1 MRNRLIQ
8 IALSLAFMGLLI
20 QVVLIAPSQIRD
32 VDTKASVMPTA
43 DSLAKTENGVA
54 SGVDQSIN
62 GMHMIETHEAAKE
75 WELWSDRAVSLK
87 AQEKL
92 ELEKVKAKFFSDSGV
107 TFDVIGKKGIVETKA
122 KNLKVEGDVVITSS
136 NGYTFKTPAM
146 NYDSAK
152 RRIVTDQP
160 VEMIGPKDANNN
172 ALKLTGVGMQASL
185 VNSTMEVLRDVKAQK
200 ALEGDRKAVIR
211 SHRSFFSG
219 KDRTAKFLG
228 DVILDMDNMRI
239 TGPEAQFLYDSKKD
253 IVKNVIFTGGA
264 KVSDADKW
272 ATAQNLNVDF
282 EANRFVFR
290 GNPRVV
296 QNNDE
301 LRGEEIVFL
310 DGGKRV
316 QVSRARAKVDEKR
329 LEKN

>member
-1 MRNRLIQ
+1 
-8 IALSLAFMGLLI
+8 
-20 QVVLIAPSQIRD
+20 
-32 VDTKASVMPTA
+32 
-43 DSLAKTENGVA
+43 
-54 SGVDQSIN
+54 VDQSIN

>member
-1 MRNRLIQ
+1 
-8 IALSLAFMGLLI
+8 
-20 QVVLIAPSQIRD
+20 
-32 VDTKASVMPTA
+32 
-43 DSLAKTENGVA
+43 
-54 SGVDQSIN
+54 
-62 GMHMIETHEAAKE
+62 
-75 WELWSDRAVSLK
+75 
-87 AQEKL
+87 
-92 ELEKVKAKFFSDSGV
+92 
-107 TFDVIGKKGIVETKA
+107 
-122 KNLKVEGDVVITSS
+122 
-136 NGYTFKTPAM
+136 
-146 NYDSAK
+146 
-152 RRIVTDQP
+152 VTDQP

-185 VNSTMEVLRDVKAQK
+185 ANSTMEVLRDVKAQK
-200 ALEGDRKAVIR
+200 ELEGDRKVVIR

>member
-32 VDTKASVMPTA
+32 VDTKASVIPA
-43 DSLAKTENGVA
+43 AAEPQN
-54 SGVDQSIN
+54 GVDQSIN

-136 NGYTFKTPAM
+136 NGYTFKTPSM
-146 NYDSAK
+146 NYDSNS

-185 VNSTMEVLRDVKAQK
+185 ANSTMEVLRDVKAQK
-200 ALEGDRKAVIR
+200 ELEGDRKVVIR

>member
-8 IALSLAFMGLLI
+8 IALSLAFLGLLI

-32 VDTKASVMPTA
+32 TDSKAAPAPTA
-43 DSLAKTENGVA
+43 DLAKSDAGA
-54 SGVDQSIN
+54 AAAGVDQSIN
-62 GMHMIETHEAAKE
+62 GMHMIETHEAQKE
-75 WELWSDRAVSLK
+75 WELWSDRAVSIK
-87 AQEKL
+87 AREML
-92 ELEKVKAKFFSDSGV
+92 ELDTVKAKFFSDSGV
-107 TFDVIGKKGIVETKA
+107 TFDVTGKKGTVQTKA
-122 KNLKVEGDVVITSS
+122 KNLRVEGDVVITSS
-136 NGYTFKTPAM
+136 NGYTFKTPSM
-146 NYDSAK
+146 NYDSVK

-160 VEMIGPKDANNN
+160 VEMVGPKDANNN
-172 ALKLTGVGMQASL
+172 SLRLTGVGMQASL
-185 VNSTMEVLRDVKAQK
+185 ESSTMEVQRDVKANK
-200 ALEGDRKAVIR
+200 VMEGGRKAVIK

-219 KDRTAKFLG
+219 KDRTARFLG
-228 DVILDMDNMRI
+228 DVVLDIDQMRI
-239 TGPEAQFLYDSKKD
+239 TGPEAQFQYDSKKD

-264 KVSDADKW
+264 KVSDSDKW

>member
-1 MRNRLIQ
+1 
-8 IALSLAFMGLLI
+8 
-20 QVVLIAPSQIRD
+20 
-32 VDTKASVMPTA
+32 
-43 DSLAKTENGVA
+43 
-54 SGVDQSIN
+54 
-62 GMHMIETHEAAKE
+62 
-75 WELWSDRAVSLK
+75 
-87 AQEKL
+87 
-92 ELEKVKAKFFSDSGV
+92 
-107 TFDVIGKKGIVETKA
+107 VETKA

>member
-8 IALSLAFMGLLI
+8 IALSLAFVGLLI
-20 QVVLIAPSQIRD
+20 QVVLIAPSRIRD
-32 VDTKASVMPTA
+32 VETKAGVMPA
-43 DSLAKTENGVA
+43 PAEPLG
-54 SGVDQSIN
+54 GVDQSIN

-107 TFDVIGKKGIVETKA
+107 TFDVIGKKGTVETKA

-136 NGYTFKTPAM
+136 NGYTFKTPYM
-146 NYDSAK
+146 NYDSAR

-160 VEMIGPKDANNN
+160 VEMTGPKDANNN
-172 ALKLTGVGMQASL
+172 ALRLTGIGMQASL
-185 VNSTMEVLRDVKAQK
+185 ENSTMEVLRDVKAQK
-200 ALEGDRKAVIR
+200 ALEGGRKAVIR
-211 SHRSFFSG
+211 SHHSFFSG

-239 TGPEAQFLYDSKKD
+239 TGPEAQFLYDAKKD
-253 IVKNVIFTGGA
+253 VVKNVIFTGGA

>member
-32 VDTKASVMPTA
+32 VDTQASVIPA
-43 DSLAKTENGVA
+43 PAEPQN
-54 SGVDQSIN
+54 GVDQSIN

-146 NYDSAK
+146 NYDSNS

-185 VNSTMEVLRDVKAQK
+185 ANSTMEVLRDVKAQK